1 MKKVYLMKGMAAMA
15 LGLVVASCNK
25 TDVFNPY
32 AEQEAKQQE
41 FTANFQESV
50 MGDKTIDPNQTW
62 STAVNATVKV
72 SVNLD
77 YNEDYTV
84 YVFGSDPNY
93 NPSAAYLG
101 TAQIKSGSSSS
112 ITIAKPADLDALYIA
127 CVNKKGNFFVQR
139 FVMEGTSASVNVG
152 GTANQN
158 AVARRATSTI
168 NSVSVDPDSYKRSK
182 NEFISDLKSYNDNWS
197 GYYDLTNY
205 TNQSLSNAQY
215 SGGDGVHFIIPTG
228 QTFSL
233 TSTHFQGSWD
243 ATVIVVKGTLNLTK
257 ANLGDSFTW
266 NGDGGI
272 TNQYANLGN
281 ITHGRTIVIDGGI
294 VNIDVPTFTI
304 SNKSNIINLGG
315 TLNLNGTTMDYA
327 NGANLGFCNF
337 GQINGSNGAG
347 INFAGGTP
355 YYNGGNIDFSA
366 TNCFIKFNGTQTFV
380 NAGHIHAD
388 NADASATEI
397 TNSELA
403 RGGQN
408 AKVINLCDMTFTK
421 FFSCHTYIGTANS
434 LLYAGGGLYTN
445 MGGSITLGSQAM
457 IKIGQ
462 WYDNGVTCYASS
474 NASDYA
480 VMKITGKM
488 NEQNGSTVGETQGY
502 FYFDIDQSKIYGK
515 DTQSGEGLS
524 HINAVK
530 KNMLKLTVSE
540 ATAPANITIAS
551 DEDGCNYIGYHE
563 GDGDHSFTPNYIY
576 FAFED
581 LGTTDDFDFNDVV
594 IRVSTPVEGI
604 STVELCAAG
613 GTMPTYVLY
622 DGAILGNGE
631 EVHAK
636 FGVSTS
642 TMVNTLGAEGSTTD
656 DEFKTLGTITV
667 AGTADL
673 TTLPFSISVNNNNG
687 QSTLVSVGNFNG
699 KAPLYIT
706 ASGDENGRWFWP
718 TGRTNIADA
727 FETFADWAADAT
739 SNTDWYKN
747 ATSGKVFVWE

>member
-1 MKKVYLMKGMAAMA
+1 MKKVYLMKGMAVMA
-15 LGLVVASCNK
+15 LGLAIASCSK
-25 TDVFNPY
+25 DVFDPN
-32 AEQEAKQQE
+32 ALQAQNEEA
-41 FTANFQESV
+41 FNNNFQTNVLNGQE
-50 MGDKTIDPNQTW
+50 IDENQSW

-563 GDGDHSFTPNYIY
+563 GDGDHSFTPSYVY
-576 FAFED
+576 YAFED

-594 IRVSTPVEGI
+594 LRVSARNAQGNCSVDL
-604 STVELCAAG
+604 VAAG
-613 GTMPTYVLY
+613 GTMSTTVKY
-622 DGAILGNGE
+622 DGTQLGS
-631 EVHAK
+631 EVHTA
-636 FGVSTS
+636 FNAGSTK
-642 TMVNTLGAEGSTTD
+642 TMVNTDATD
-656 DEFKTLGTITV
+656 GVSRSFVNLGTINV
-667 AGTADL
+667 AANADL
-673 TTLPFSISVNNNNG
+673 TNLPLGISCQSGGSVINVTRTGISQNHG
-687 QSTLVSVGNFNG
+687 Q
-699 KAPLYIT
+699 APLVIVV
-706 ASGDENGRWFWP
+706 SGNSAGKWFWAKE
-718 TGRTNIADA
+718 RVNISTAYTSFGA
-727 FETFADWAADAT
+727 WGANAA

-747 ATSGKVFVWE
+747 ATSDQVHSW

>member
-25 TDVFNPY
+25 MDAFNPY

-551 DEDGCNYIGYHE
+551 EEDGCNYIGYHE
-563 GDGDHSFTPNYIY
+563 GDGGDGFDPSYIY
-576 FAFED
+576 YAFED

-594 IRVSTPVEGI
+594 LRVSTPNTNGE
-604 STVELCAAG
+604 STIELVATG
-613 GTMPTYVLY
+613 GTMPTYVTY
-622 DGAILGNGE
+622 NGVLANE
-631 EVHAK
+631 KEVHELIGA
-636 FGVSTS
+636 TS
-642 TMVNTLGAEGSTTD
+642 VTDMVNTGRGSKKD
-656 DEFKTLGTITV
+656 FVVVKTITGLS
-667 AGTADL
+667 A
-673 TTLPFSISVNNNNG
+673 TTEMDKLPIGISITGNNG
-687 QSTLVSVGNFNG
+687 QVINVTRTAAEPG
-699 KAPLYIT
+699 KAPLVVVV
-706 ASGDENGRWFWP
+706 SGDENGKWFWP
-718 TGRTNIADA
+718 TERTKISDA
-727 FETFADWAADAT
+727 YEQFGEWGANAST
-739 SNTDWYKN
+739 NGDWYKN
-747 ATSGKVFVWE
+747 ATSGKVFTW

>member
-25 TDVFNPY
+25 TDVYNPY

-563 GDGDHSFTPNYIY
+563 GDGDHSFTPSYVY
-576 FAFED
+576 YAFED

-594 IRVSTPVEGI
+594 LRVSARNAQGNCSVDL
-604 STVELCAAG
+604 VAAG
-613 GTMPTYVLY
+613 GTMSTTVKY
-622 DGAILGNGE
+622 DGTQLGS
-631 EVHAK
+631 EVHTA
-636 FGVSTS
+636 FNAGSTK
-642 TMVNTLGAEGSTTD
+642 TMVNTDATD
-656 DEFKTLGTITV
+656 GVSRSFVNLGTINV
-667 AGTADL
+667 AANADL
-673 TTLPFSISVNNNNG
+673 TNLPLGISCQSGGSVINVTRTGISQNHG
-687 QSTLVSVGNFNG
+687 Q
-699 KAPLYIT
+699 APLVIVV
-706 ASGDENGRWFWP
+706 SGNSAGKWFWAKE
-718 TGRTNIADA
+718 RVNISTAYTSFGA
-727 FETFADWAADAT
+727 WGANAA

-747 ATSGKVFVWE
+747 ATSDQVHSW

>member
-1 MKKVYLMKGMAAMA
+1 MKKVYLMKGLAVMA
-15 LGLVVASCNK
+15 LGLTIASCSK
-25 TDVFNPY
+25 DVFDPN
-32 AEQEAKQQE
+32 ALQAQNEEA
-41 FTANFQESV
+41 FNNNFQTNVLNGQE
-50 MGDKTIDPNQTW
+50 IDENQSW

-563 GDGDHSFTPNYIY
+563 GDGDHSFTPSYVY
-576 FAFED
+576 YAFED

-594 IRVSTPVEGI
+594 LRVSARNAQGNCSVDL
-604 STVELCAAG
+604 VAAG
-613 GTMPTYVLY
+613 GTMSTTVKY
-622 DGAILGNGE
+622 DGTQLGS
-631 EVHAK
+631 EVHTA
-636 FGVSTS
+636 FNAGSTK
-642 TMVNTLGAEGSTTD
+642 TMVNTDATD
-656 DEFKTLGTITV
+656 GVSRSFVNLGTINV
-667 AGTADL
+667 AANADL
-673 TTLPFSISVNNNNG
+673 TNLPLGISCQSGGSVINVTRTGISQNHG
-687 QSTLVSVGNFNG
+687 Q
-699 KAPLYIT
+699 APLVIVV
-706 ASGDENGRWFWP
+706 SGNSAGKWFWAKE
-718 TGRTNIADA
+718 RVNISTAYTSFGA
-727 FETFADWAADAT
+727 WGANAA

-747 ATSGKVFVWE
+747 ATSDQVHSW

>member
-1 MKKVYLMKGMAAMA
+1 MKKVYLMKGMAVMA
-15 LGLVVASCNK
+15 LGLAIASCSK
-25 TDVFNPY
+25 DVFDPNALQ
-32 AEQEAKQQE
+32 AENEEA
-41 FTANFQESV
+41 FNNNFQTNVLNGQE
-50 MGDKTIDPNQTW
+50 IDENQSW

-563 GDGDHSFTPNYIY
+563 GDGDHSFTPSYVY
-576 FAFED
+576 YAFED

-594 IRVSTPVEGI
+594 LRVSARNAQGNCSVDL
-604 STVELCAAG
+604 VAAG
-613 GTMPTYVLY
+613 GTMSTTVKY
-622 DGAILGNGE
+622 DGTQLGS
-631 EVHAK
+631 EVHTA
-636 FGVSTS
+636 FNAGSTK
-642 TMVNTLGAEGSTTD
+642 TMVNTDATD
-656 DEFKTLGTITV
+656 GVSRSFVNLGTINV
-667 AGTADL
+667 AANADL
-673 TTLPFSISVNNNNG
+673 TNLPLGISCQSGGSVINVTRTGISQNHG
-687 QSTLVSVGNFNG
+687 Q
-699 KAPLYIT
+699 APLVIVV
-706 ASGDENGRWFWP
+706 SGNSAGKWFWAKE
-718 TGRTNIADA
+718 RVNISTAYTSFGA
-727 FETFADWAADAT
+727 WGANAA

-747 ATSGKVFVWE
+747 ATSDQVHSW

>member
-15 LGLVVASCNK
+15 FGLVVASCNK

-62 STAVNATVKV
+62 STAVQSSVNI

-77 YNEDYTV
+77 ADVNYSV
-84 YVFGSDPNY
+84 YVYID
-93 NPSAAYLG
+93 NPVINKDAAYIG
-101 TAQIKSGSSSS
+101 SAVIKSGQTQ
-112 ITIAKPADLDALYIA
+112 TINFARPADVETLFAAYMDP
-127 CVNKKGNFFVQR
+127 KGNLFAVPF
-139 FVMEGTSASVNVG
+139 SASDTKVTLGVTKGASN
-152 GTANQN
+152 
-158 AVARRATSTI
+158 VARRAGAT
-168 NSVSVDPDSYKRSK
+168 VSVTTIETPDVSSYKTGAVALTDANAKTVAGPLETGKKMIIEKGTKLTAILDNVKQTNGGSVYV
-182 NEFISDLKSYNDNWS
+182 EGEWEISGDQRFGAGTHLIIANGGKVTVTAGANLLNNNANDNQDILPGLLYVMAGGKLTGDGFTDLCNGVGNDMCFIGGTVDIKTFNINGSKVYVAEGGHLLSEYLQNGDEGGIVINHGEVHVKSASDTSDGKGYNRNMAIENACQFTVDWQLTLGDALDSKVSDNGYLSVGGLFMNGGTSHDGRLVLGENAVVEIGQNEDNQS
-197 GYYDLTNY
+197 GYQGNTISFGQIYFNNFGTAGPTTDNQNRAFIKCLSSYDRLNY
-205 TNQSLSNAQY
+205 TNDYDKISGKVTWILDNGNSSISWVKDYGFFVNGPMFGTTANYTIDASECTAGIDQEDKT
-215 SGGDGVHFIIPTG
+215 GGDP
-228 QTFSL
+228 
-233 TSTHFQGSWD
+233 
-243 ATVIVVKGTLNLTK
+243 
-257 ANLGDSFTW
+257 
-266 NGDGGI
+266 
-272 TNQYANLGN
+272 
-281 ITHGRTIVIDGGI
+281 
-294 VNIDVPTFTI
+294 
-304 SNKSNIINLGG
+304 
-315 TLNLNGTTMDYA
+315 
-327 NGANLGFCNF
+327 
-337 GQINGSNGAG
+337 
-347 INFAGGTP
+347 
-355 YYNGGNIDFSA
+355 
-366 TNCFIKFNGTQTFV
+366 
-380 NAGHIHAD
+380 
-388 NADASATEI
+388 
-397 TNSELA
+397 
-403 RGGQN
+403 
-408 AKVINLCDMTFTK
+408 
-421 FFSCHTYIGTANS
+421 
-434 LLYAGGGLYTN
+434 
-445 MGGSITLGSQAM
+445 
-457 IKIGQ
+457 
-462 WYDNGVTCYASS
+462 
-474 NASDYA
+474 
-480 VMKITGKM
+480 
-488 NEQNGSTVGETQGY
+488 
-502 FYFDIDQSKIYGK
+502 
-515 DTQSGEGLS
+515 
-524 HINAVK
+524 
-530 KNMLKLTVSE
+530 
-540 ATAPANITIAS
+540 
-551 DEDGCNYIGYHE
+551 
-563 GDGDHSFTPNYIY
+563 TPNYIY

-594 IRVSTPVEGI
+594 IRVSTPVKGI